1 MKNNVLPFTIFG
13 DFSTEMS
20 DLKTEKTGSAALP
33 AQPDK
38 VAGFRLRK
46 RARPAPRHGRVASLQ
61 KQCRQLQQ
69 QLASLEHSLQQNLK
83 RQSADT
89 CGLQTL
95 YDQLVGEIKHHRD
108 MLNLDS
114 FDVDKSAAVYEQ
126 AWRRFMSGDALIFQT
141 HRHTSSRSR
150 QSIF

>member
-1 MKNNVLPFTIFG
+1 
-13 DFSTEMS
+13 MS
-20 DLKTEKTGSAALP
+20 DSRTEQSGDTALP
-33 AQPDK
+33 AQRGK
-38 VAGFRLRK
+38 LAGFRLRA
-46 RARPAPRHGRVASLQ
+46 RAAARKTPRQGRLANLK

-95 YDQLVGEIKHHRD
+95 YDHLVNEIKHHRD

-114 FDVDKSAAVYEQ
+114 FDIDKSAALYEQ
-126 AWRRFMSGDALIFQT
+126 AWRSFMAGDALTCQT
-141 HRHTSSRSR
+141 HRHTSSRS
-150 QSIF
+150 QLPIF